1 MYCDSRAAERAVRH
15 EWEGMAAV
23 ARLDGCL
30 GGLSAHADPYDVG
43 LGVHYMLTMRWAS

>member
-1 MYCDSRAAERAVRH
+1 VRH

-30 GGLSAHADPYDVG
+30 GGHSAYADPCDDGMG
-43 LGVHYMLTMRWAS
+43 LRYMLTMR